1 MAKLALTPHFP
12 TYQQACE
19 FVRTVDGIPLAALHS
34 MMSAIRQ
41 QMGTPQEQVD
51 WTEPDT
57 WISTRLGGQD
67 ADLARRMWSESR
79 GVVNPRHVRGTLTLA
94 RRHELIE
101 VDAGGVCR
109 KTPIGDAYMTG
120 DLVTHQRIDGL
131 EGVDRVLLL
140 LSSRTS
146 ATTPE
151 LLSEWLDY
159 LRSESSIYS
168 EAFARHSLWARLRYL
183 VTRGLATR
191 NGSYVITTEGREYLD
206 RLKDGHVG
214 ADSDVARA
222 AFSHNTRTQEK
233 LKEALAEMNP
243 FLFEELIGEL
253 LTAMGYQD
261 VEVTAATGDKG
272 VDVVASIQMGI
283 TDVTEVIQVKRR
295 QSNLGRVVVDRLRGA
310 LPYHKAIRG
319 TIVTLGGFS
328 AGCKEAAVFPGAAPI
343 TLMGGDRLLNLLFQ
357 YEIGVSKRDVSVW
370 DFDPGYFAAGDNEL
384 SDC

>member
-19 FVRTVDGIPLAALHS
+19 FVRVVDGLPLVALHS

-57 WISTRLGGQD
+57 WISTRLAGQD
-67 ADLARRMWSESR
+67 ADLARRIWTESH
-79 GVVNPRHVRGTLTLA
+79 GIVNPRHVRGSLTFA
-94 RRHELIE
+94 RRHELIL
-101 VDAGGVCR
+101 VDAGGVCH
-109 KTPIGDAYMTG
+109 KTPIGDAYIAG

-131 EGVDRVLLL
+131 EGVHRVLLL

-146 ATTPE
+146 ATSPE

-159 LRSESSIYS
+159 LRGESSIYS
-168 EAFARHSLWARLRYL
+168 ETFARQSLWARLRYL
-183 VTRGLATR
+183 VTCRLATR
-191 NGSYVITTEGREYLD
+191 NGSYVITAEGREYMD
-206 RLKDGHVG
+206 TLKDGTDS

-222 AFSHNTRTQEK
+222 AVSHNTRTQAK

-243 FLFEELIGEL
+243 FVFEELVGEL

-272 VDVVASIQMGI
+272 V
-283 TDVTEVIQVKRR
+283 
-295 QSNLGRVVVDRLRGA
+295 
-310 LPYHKAIRG
+310 
-319 TIVTLGGFS
+319 
-328 AGCKEAAVFPGAAPI
+328 
-343 TLMGGDRLLNLLFQ
+343 
-357 YEIGVSKRDVSVW
+357 VSVW